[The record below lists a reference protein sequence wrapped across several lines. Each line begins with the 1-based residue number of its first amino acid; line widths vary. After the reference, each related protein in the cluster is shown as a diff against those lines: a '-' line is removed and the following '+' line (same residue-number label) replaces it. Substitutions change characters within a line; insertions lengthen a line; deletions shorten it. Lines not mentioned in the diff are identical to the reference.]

1 MAIFKE
7 LIQEEHMKPILDVC
21 CGSKM
26 FYFNRDNPLV
36 HFNDKRELN
45 EVLCDGRKLE
55 IHPETNWDF
64 RHLPIADN
72 TYHMVVFDPPH
83 LLKVGESSWLAKK
96 YGKLP
101 TDWKSYLKQG
111 FDECMR
117 VLKPYGTLIFKWNET
132 DIKQAE
138 LFEAL
143 ETKPLFGDRGRG
155 NKTYWFVFMKQE
167 I

>member
-1 MAIFKE
+1 
-7 LIQEEHMKPILDVC
+7 MKPILDVC
-21 CGSKM
+21 CGSRM
-26 FYFNRDNPLV
+26 FYFDRENPLV

-55 IHPETNWDF
+55 IHPETHWDF
-64 RHLPIADN
+64 RHLPVANN

-117 VLKPYGTLIFKWNET
+117 VLKTHGVLIFKWNET
-132 DIKQAE
+132 DIKLAE
-138 LFEAL
+138 LL
-143 ETKPLFGDRGRG
+143 KTLGVDPIFGNRGRG
-155 NKTYWFVFMKQE
+155 NKTYWFVFMKE
-167 I
+167 HHED